1 MTEHQ
6 EASDFPRSFTV
17 SIEDVISNM
26 LIDKS
31 QKEYL
36 YHAWVHSQ
44 TGMKKNEYDIVWKEG
59 RIQGIKPRK
68 AIEYIQLELT
78 IDKNGVKLH
87 YDR

>member
-1 MTEHQ
+1 MTEQ

-36 YHAWVHSQ
+36 YRSWIESNSDLKRSDYTILWQ
-44 TGMKKNEYDIVWKEG
+44 NDRIIGIRLKKAAEYVNL
-59 RIQGIKPRK
+59 
-68 AIEYIQLELT
+68 AIT
-78 IDKNGVKLH
+78 IDKDGTIDAN
-87 YDR
+87 

>member
-1 MTEHQ
+1 MTEQ

-36 YHAWVHSQ
+36 YRSWIESNSDLKRSDYTILWQNHRII
-44 TGMKKNEYDIVWKEG
+44 GIRLKKAAEYVNL
-59 RIQGIKPRK
+59 
-68 AIEYIQLELT
+68 AIT
-78 IDKNGVKLH
+78 IDKDGTIDAN
-87 YDR
+87 